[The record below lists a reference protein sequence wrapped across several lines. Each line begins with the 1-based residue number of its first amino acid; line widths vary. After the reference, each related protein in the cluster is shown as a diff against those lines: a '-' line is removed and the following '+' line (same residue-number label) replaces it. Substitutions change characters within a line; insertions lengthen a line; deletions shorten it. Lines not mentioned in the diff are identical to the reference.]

1 MPKDSPILVVDDE
14 PHMRRVAELSMKPLG
29 HPILLAGDGQEAVDM
44 ARSHQPC
51 VILLDH
57 IMPVMDG
64 KAALQQLKADPA
76 TRDIPVIILSSRG
89 QLAVG
94 QYQGFETA
102 TMFVSKPFSPALLR
116 REVERLISA
125 SSAPLETQLTAV

>member
-1 MPKDSPILVVDDE
+1 MDSPILVVDDE

-29 HPILLAGDGQEAVDM
+29 HPILLASDGQEAV
-44 ARSHQPC
+44 ALAKSRKPC

-76 TRDIPVIILSSRG
+76 TCDIPVIILSSRG

-94 QYQGFETA
+94 QYQGFESA
-102 TMFVSKPFSPALLR
+102 TLFVAKPFSPALLR
-116 REVERLISA
+116 REVERLILTSA
-125 SSAPLETQLTAV
+125 TLEPQLVAP

>member
-29 HPILLAGDGQEAVDM
+29 HPILLAGDGQEAVNL

-116 REVERLISA
+116 REVERLIST
-125 SSAPLETQLTAV
+125 SSAPLEPQLAAV